1 MEKNVSEKALQLD
14 RVLQNIS
21 ESFTVEDRLI
31 LQVALQTICVLI
43 KF

>member
-1 MEKNVSEKALQLD
+1 MEKNASEKAFQLD

-31 LQVALQTICVLI
+31 LQVALRTICVSI